1 MLKVL
6 TLQKKR
12 TALQKQLKQL
22 RAKRKKLR
30 DQEQEL
36 EEQIEALE
44 EIPAEIEEQIDQ
56 LTEQQTQVEDD
67 IAAALDQLDEIQE
80 QLDSIE
86 ENTEEGT
93 EDGGDA
99 EDDAEEDEGT
109 RSRARRANPQRRDAR
124 SLASA
129 SRSFNCR
136 SRCFASR
143 AQRDAFYGR
152 SEVKAF
158 LGRVRSMLGDQ
169 SGKRGRRAVTG
180 ADLTIPTDVLDILR
194 DNMEQYSKLITR
206 VRLLHLPG
214 RARQNII
221 GEVPEGIWMEMA
233 GALQELEFTI
243 TEAEMDGF
251 KVGGVIIID
260 NYMLK
265 DSDVNLGEEILYMLG
280 QSIGLA
286 LDKAI
291 VFGLGPNSKM
301 PVGIVTRLAQTE
313 QPGYWGANQGEWKDL
328 HTTNIFKLN
337 LADKNGAEF
346 FIPFLQKL
354 RVAKTKYTTG
364 ERCWIVNNSTRDDLL
379 IKALGIDAAAAI
391 VAGMQDTMPIL
402 GGDIVTLE
410 FMPDGMVVG
419 GALGA
424 YTLVEREDGTFG
436 FSDLPLYIQDKT
448 VFKGTARY
456 DGQPLF
462 GEDFVAGT
470 YDNSDATTDMD
481 FAPFDDDEDGDD
493 DGDGDGDGT

>member
-12 TALQKQLKQL
+12 TTAQKKLKQL

-30 DQEQEL
+30 EDEQAL

-67 IAAALDQLDEIQE
+67 IAEVLKELDDIQE
-80 QLDSIE
+80 QLDAIE
-86 ENTEEGT
+86 DTT
-93 EDGGDA
+93 
-99 EDDAEEDEGT
+99 DDVAEELDVEPTESDDDDGT
-109 RSRARRANPQRRDAR
+109 RRRARRANPQRRDAR
-124 SLASA
+124 SLTSA
-129 SRSFNCR
+129 SRNFQSR
-136 SRCFASR
+136 SRCFTSR
-143 AQRDAFYGR
+143 SQRDAFYAR
-152 SEVKAF
+152 TSVKDF
-158 LGRVRSMLGDQ
+158 LGRVRSMLGAQ
-169 SGKRGRRAVTG
+169 TGKRGSRRAVTG
-180 ADLTIPTDVLDILR
+180 AELTIPVDVLDILR
-194 DNMEQYSKLITR
+194 DNMDQYSKLITR
-206 VRLLHLPG
+206 VRVRPLPG

-233 GALQELEFTI
+233 GALKELEFTI

-265 DSDVNLGEEILYMLG
+265 DSDINLGEEILYMLG

-291 VFGLGPNSKM
+291 IFGLGPNSKM

-313 QPGYWGANQGEWKDL
+313 QPGYWGANQGEWKDF
-328 HTTNIFKLN
+328 HSTNIFKLN
-337 LADKNGAEF
+337 LANKNGAEF

-402 GGDIVTLE
+402 GGDIITLE
-410 FMPDGMVVG
+410 FMPDAMVVG

-436 FSDLPLYIQDKT
+436 FSDLPLFIQDKT

-470 YDNSDATTDMD
+470 YDNTDVTTEVD
-481 FAPFDDDEDGDD
+481 FAPFEDDEDEGGDE
-493 DGDGDGDGT
+493 GGKT